1 MAIPD
6 FQTLALSI
14 QDHVATVALNRP
26 EKANS
31 MNTVMWPELQTCFE
45 WLDAAPE
52 VRVVILSGNGK
63 HFCAGLDLAMFSKL
77 KGASSDPARQSDEFR
92 RNVLRM
98 QDNLSAIERCRKPV
112 LAAIHNTCIG
122 GGVDLVCCCDMRYAT
137 EDAWFAIREIDIG
150 MTADVGTL
158 QRMPKLVADGI
169 VRELAYTGRNLG
181 AHEAREIGFVNRV
194 FPDQETLL
202 REVTEIARSIAS
214 KSPLAVRGTKE
225 MILYTRDHSVQ
236 DGLNYIATWN
246 AGMLSQVDLMAGVSA
261 QATRQQAP
269 DSRSRGH
276 RQGAKARLE
285 REAWTSAVLW
295 LASSG
300 VGVSGSGIAGP
311 LFHFHEGVKRQGN
324 TLVDERITFQNV
336 ATPHK
341 TATGRTGI
349 NSVGDVQATDAC
361 EQALEFHVVD
371 ADLQGGDRCT
381 LVPVKICGHA
391 ATWALHR
398 GLARDA
404 MPTRNTLQP

>member
-261 QATRQQAP
+261 QATRQQA
-269 DSRSRGH
+269 
-276 RQGAKARLE
+276 
-285 REAWTSAVLW
+285 
-295 LASSG
+295 
-300 VGVSGSGIAGP
+300 
-311 LFHFHEGVKRQGN
+311 
-324 TLVDERITFQNV
+324 TFE
-336 ATPHK
+336 
-341 TATGRTGI
+341 
-349 NSVGDVQATDAC
+349 D
-361 EQALEFHVVD
+361 
-371 ADLQGGDRCT
+371 
-381 LVPVKICGHA
+381 
-391 ATWALHR
+391 
-398 GLARDA
+398 
-404 MPTRNTLQP
+404 